1 MYFVLLIRMPAK
13 VSTKGQLVL
22 PARIRKKY
30 GISPGKEVEVL
41 DFSGEIVIV
50 APPEGRGRGI
60 LSFRGDPTELVTGVR
75 RKGVVRP

>member
-1 MYFVLLIRMPAK
+1 MPAK

-22 PARIRKKY
+22 PAKIRKKY

-41 DFSGEIVIV
+41 DFGYEIVIV

-60 LSFRGDPTELVTGVR
+60 LKFRGNPSELVTEVR
-75 RKGVVRP
+75 RSSI